1 MIAPPP
7 PPSFDTLPA
16 GYTLRAGMG
25 VSTILP
31 DMDFE
36 TYSEAGYIWSDA
48 LQKWVS
54 PPGVAAGKKG
64 LPVVGVAAY
73 SQHPSTEVLSFSYD
87 LKDGRGKRRWRPG
100 MPNPSDLFA
109 HIAAGGLIEAWNSAF
124 EHWIWNSVCVRRY
137 GWPPLPQAQTRD
149 AMAKSRAH
157 ALPGALGKAAEVLRL
172 RNQKDKDGDR
182 LLKKFSMPRNPTKGD
197 ARLRIRPEEDI
208 EDGEK
213 LYAYNDQDIVAEAEA
228 SSVIPDLPQSEL
240 DFWLCDQAIN
250 YRGVQMDVAGI
261 HDCIAIVN
269 AAHERYNAEL
279 HALTGGAVA
288 RASELAKLQT
298 WLHAQGVHLETLDED
313 AIDAAIKRG
322 GLPPHAQRALQ
333 IRSAIGSAAVKKI
346 FAMANQ
352 VTTAGR
358 LHDLFSYHAAATGR
372 ATGNGPQPQNL
383 PNSGPDVLLCGC
395 GRHHGKRSTA
405 CPWCAC
411 PVPPGKK
418 TIEWSAPAV
427 LDALVVI
434 ATRSLDCVEYYFGDA
449 VATVSGC
456 LRGLFTAADGH
467 DLICSDYSAI
477 EAVGLAMVAG
487 ESWRE
492 DVFRTHGKIYETSA
506 SKITGIPFED
516 FAKHKA
522 ETGQHHPMRKKV
534 GKVAEL
540 ASGYQGW
547 VGAWKAFGADEFF
560 TDDEIKENI
569 LAWRA
574 ASPAIVELWG
584 GQSRGSWRD
593 KRVEYYGVE
602 GMATCAV
609 ANPGTEYEYR
619 GLVFVMRGDALY
631 VRLYSGRYLTY
642 HRPRL
647 SPSQRGGMSLSY
659 ERWNTNPKNGA
670 PGWIRVDTWGGR
682 LVENI
687 IQAVCRDILAFA
699 IVNLERAGYRVVLHV
714 HDEIVCEVPKG
725 WGSVEEFERIMGTM
739 PEWAA
744 NWPIRAAGGWRGPRY
759 RKD

>member
-7 PPSFDTLPA
+7 PLELLPA
-16 GYTLRAGMG
+16 GFTLVAGMG
-25 VSTILP
+25 RSTILA

-36 TYSEAGYIWSDA
+36 TYSEAGYVWSEA
-48 LQKWVS
+48 LQKWTS

-64 LPVVGVAAY
+64 LPVVGVAVYA
-73 SQHPSTEVLSFSYD
+73 QHPSTEVLSLSYD

-100 MPNPSDLFA
+100 MPNPSDLFD
-109 HIAAGGLIEAWNSAF
+109 HIAGGGLIEAWNSAF
-124 EHWIWNSVCVRRY
+124 EHWIWNGVCVRRY
-137 GWPPLPQAQTRD
+137 GWPTLPQAQTRD

-197 ARLRIRPEEDI
+197 PRLRIRPEEDI

-261 HDCIAIVN
+261 HNCIAIVN

-298 WLHAQGVHLETLDED
+298 WLQGQGVHLETLDED
-313 AIDAAIKRG
+313 AIGEAIKRG
-322 GLPPHAQRALQ
+322 GLPAHAQRALQ
-333 IRSAIGSAAVKKI
+333 IRAAIGSAAVKKI

-395 GRHHGKRSTA
+395 KRHHGKKATA
-405 CPWCAC
+405 CPWCGV

-427 LDALVVI
+427 LDALEII
-434 ATRSLDCVEYYFGDA
+434 ATRSLDCVEFFFGDA

-456 LRGLFTAADGH
+456 LRGLFTGAEGH

-492 DVFRTHGKIYETSA
+492 EVFRTHGKIYETSA

-547 VGAWKAFGADEFF
+547 IGAWKAFGADEFF
-560 TDDEIKENI
+560 TDDEIKTNI
-569 LAWRA
+569 LAWRE

-584 GQSRGSWRD
+584 GQSRGGWRD
-593 KRVEYYGVE
+593 KRTEYYGVE
-602 GMATCAV
+602 GAAVCAV
-609 ANPGTEYEYR
+609 SMPGVEFDCR
-619 GLVFVMRGDALY
+619 GLAFIMRGDALY

-647 SPSQRGGMSLSY
+647 SPSSRGGLSMSY

-670 PGWIRVDTWGGR
+670 PGWIRVETWGGR

-687 IQAVCRDILAFA
+687 IQAVCRDILADA

-739 PEWAA
+739 PAWAS